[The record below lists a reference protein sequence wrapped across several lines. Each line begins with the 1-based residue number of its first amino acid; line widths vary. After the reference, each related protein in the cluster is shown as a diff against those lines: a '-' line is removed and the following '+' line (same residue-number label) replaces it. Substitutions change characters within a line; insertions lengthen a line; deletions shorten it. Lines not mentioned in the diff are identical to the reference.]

1 MKLLVF
7 SMANNTQNTTSSTLP
22 NENKVT
28 IDGFTEKGS
37 KTLADMLSSSVEEIV
52 SSRIE
57 EHNENT
63 TNAIKDALT
72 NSATN
77 MSNSLKGALNDVN
90 GAELAESI
98 YSSMNNALLDSGIV
112 GSLNLLV
119 EQGNKVIESN
129 NATQKNVLDKMYATP
144 EDRYNAIQQTVSQ
157 QLAESSPVNGKE
169 VSDFMSKQNE
179 LAELETRVLTEYIKD
194 VDEKDESNE
203 KDIDTSL
210 PKEVE
215 TPKEVVVKHEPIET
229 KVTVENISDAE
240 KSKEKEVDHPDNISL
255 IKDLIADGVSAIH
268 DIVDNKKELEPNQP
282 IKQVVIHETIQPK
295 IESLKAEPVQQ
306 EKIKDVDKEDN
317 DSKAETAI
325 SEIDI
330 SKKSMTELMDNLSG
344 LIHEHKEV
352 NPPVVPDSKIEVP
365 EIKSTEKDES
375 EQPPAEIKSADNIDT
390 DKFEKLT
397 GMFTEL
403 MMGLKNTDLIINEKK
418 DVEHIEPHETQE
430 KFTDVANMH
439 SPVDNDRII
448 KLDEHNVTVN
458 LPEIKPEI
466 VEVHSDKL
474 TLAEKQVEKQTIKE
488 ETENKSEPEPKP
500 EKRQDTYFNFDFLKD
515 ALETKE
521 PVRTEEETRMIQV
534 ESAEREMDHTEHT
547 VETQSNGMTVD
558 DMNYLAQAIAKA
570 IVHEM
575 ATSSEIQATDK
586 AIIDAFGEKLNNIR
600 G

>member
-1 MKLLVF
+1 
-7 SMANNTQNTTSSTLP
+7 MANNTQNTTSSTLP

-240 KSKEKEVDHPDNISL
+240 KSEEKEVDRPDNISL

-375 EQPPAEIKSADNIDT
+375 EQPPAEIKSVDNIDT

-448 KLDEHNVTVN
+448 KLDENNVTVN

-488 ETENKSEPEPKP
+488 ETENKSEPESKP

>member
-1 MKLLVF
+1 
-7 SMANNTQNTTSSTLP
+7 MANNTQNTTSSTLP

-240 KSKEKEVDHPDNISL
+240 KSEEKEVDRPDNISL

-295 IESLKAEPVQQ
+295 IDSLKAEPVQQ

-375 EQPPAEIKSADNIDT
+375 EQPPAEIKSVDNIDT

-397 GMFTEL
+397 GMFTDL

>member
-240 KSKEKEVDHPDNISL
+240 KSEEKEVDRPDNISL

>member
-240 KSKEKEVDHPDNISL
+240 KSEEKEVDRPDNISL

-375 EQPPAEIKSADNIDT
+375 EQPPAEIKSVDNIDT

-448 KLDEHNVTVN
+448 KLDENNVTVN

-488 ETENKSEPEPKP
+488 ETENKSEPESKP

>member
-1 MKLLVF
+1 
-7 SMANNTQNTTSSTLP
+7 MANNTQNTTSSTLP

-119 EQGNKVIESN
+119 EQGNKVIELN

-194 VDEKDESNE
+194 VDEKDDSNE

-229 KVTVENISDAE
+229 KVTVENIADAE
-240 KSKEKEVDHPDNISL
+240 KSEEKEVDRPDNISL

-317 DSKAETAI
+317 DSKSETAI

-352 NPPVVPDSKIEVP
+352 NPPVVPDSKIEVT

-397 GMFTEL
+397 GMFTDL

-448 KLDEHNVTVN
+448 KLDENNVTVN

-521 PVRTEEETRMIQV
+521 PARTEEETRMIQV

-575 ATSSEIQATDK
+575 ATSSEIKATDK
-586 AIIDAFGEKLNNIR
+586 AIIDAFGDKLNNIR

>member
-1 MKLLVF
+1 
-7 SMANNTQNTTSSTLP
+7 MANNTQNTTSSTLP

-194 VDEKDESNE
+194 VDEKDDSNE

-215 TPKEVVVKHEPIET
+215 TPKEVVVQHEPIET

-240 KSKEKEVDHPDNISL
+240 KSEEKEVDRPDNISL

-317 DSKAETAI
+317 DSKSETAI
-325 SEIDI
+325 S
-330 SKKSMTELMDNLSG
+330 
-344 LIHEHKEV
+344 
-352 NPPVVPDSKIEVP
+352 

-375 EQPPAEIKSADNIDT
+375 EQPPAEIKSVDNIDT

-397 GMFTEL
+397 GMFTDL
-403 MMGLKNTDLIINEKK
+403 MMGLKNTDLIINDKK

-448 KLDEHNVTVN
+448 KLDENNVTVN

-488 ETENKSEPEPKP
+488 ETENKSEPEPKL

-521 PVRTEEETRMIQV
+521 PARTEEETRMIQV

>member
-240 KSKEKEVDHPDNISL
+240 KSEEKEVDRPDNISL

-295 IESLKAEPVQQ
+295 IDSLKAEPVQQ

-375 EQPPAEIKSADNIDT
+375 EQPPAEIKSVDNIDT

-397 GMFTEL
+397 GMFTDL

-448 KLDEHNVTVN
+448 KLDENNVTVN

-521 PVRTEEETRMIQV
+521 PARTEEETRMIQV

-586 AIIDAFGEKLNNIR
+586 AIIDAFGDKLNNVR

>member
-1 MKLLVF
+1 
-7 SMANNTQNTTSSTLP
+7 MANNTQNTTSSTLP

-194 VDEKDESNE
+194 VDEKDDSNE

-240 KSKEKEVDHPDNISL
+240 KSEEKEVDRPDNISL

-325 SEIDI
+325 SEIDL

-352 NPPVVPDSKIEVP
+352 TPPVVPDSKIEVP

-375 EQPPAEIKSADNIDT
+375 EQPPAEIKSVDNIDT

-448 KLDEHNVTVN
+448 KLDENNVTVN

-521 PVRTEEETRMIQV
+521 PARTEEETRMIQV

>member
-1 MKLLVF
+1 
-7 SMANNTQNTTSSTLP
+7 MANNTQNTTSSTLP

-215 TPKEVVVKHEPIET
+215 TPKEVVIKHEPIET

-240 KSKEKEVDHPDNISL
+240 KSEEKEVDRPDNISL

-352 NPPVVPDSKIEVP
+352 NPLVVPDSKIEVP

-375 EQPPAEIKSADNIDT
+375 EQPQAEIKPADNIDT

-448 KLDEHNVTVN
+448 KLDENNVTVN

-521 PVRTEEETRMIQV
+521 PARTEEETRMIQV

>member
-240 KSKEKEVDHPDNISL
+240 KSEEKEVDRPDNISL

-317 DSKAETAI
+317 NSKAETAI

-352 NPPVVPDSKIEVP
+352 NPLVVPDSKIEVP

-375 EQPPAEIKSADNIDT
+375 EQPPAEIKSVDNIDT

-448 KLDEHNVTVN
+448 KLDENNVTVN

-488 ETENKSEPEPKP
+488 ETENKSEPEPKT

-521 PVRTEEETRMIQV
+521 PARTEEETRMIQV

-575 ATSSEIQATDK
+575 ATSSEIKATDK
-586 AIIDAFGEKLNNIR
+586 AIIDAFGDKLNNIR